1 MSDNV
6 SYTPAEVAKILKLS
20 RFTVYDLIKRGELV
34 AYRAGERKMR
44 IEAADLEHY
53 KNKTKQAGTTLPP
66 VPAAVPVAVPP
77 VAKTVFGDQD
87 GLIICGQDVLLD
99 VLARHLEKQMPHVRF
114 LRYYAGSIDGL
125 TALYRGTA
133 NVVTAHLWD
142 GDTDEYNV
150 PYVRR
155 LLPGQRT
162 VIINLAYRMEGFYV
176 AAGNPKNI
184 TTWTDL
190 TKPDVRM
197 VNRERGSGARV
208 LLDEKLRQLDID
220 PEFIQGYDHEEMSH
234 LAVASYVARGAAD
247 VGLGVEKAAM
257 QVRNLDFVPLQKE
270 RYDLVLLRRD
280 LAKPHFQALL
290 AALASPAFR
299 EEVAGMS
306 GYDISRMGEQIA
318 EI

>member
-1 MSDNV
+1 MSDTI

-34 AYRAGERKMR
+34 AYKAGERKMR

-53 KNKTKQAGTTLPP
+53 KNKTKHAGAALPTLP
-66 VPAAVPVAVPP
+66 AAEPVARPL
-77 VAKTVFGDQD
+77 FGEQE
-87 GLIICGQDVLLD
+87 GLIICGQDILLD
-99 VLARHLEKQMPHVRF
+99 VLARHLEKYMPHVRF
-114 LRYYAGSIDGL
+114 LRHYAGSIDGL

-142 GDTDEYNV
+142 GDTGEYNV

-155 LLPGQRT
+155 LLPGQRA
-162 VIINLAYRMEGFYV
+162 VIINLAYRMSGFYV
-176 AAGNPKNI
+176 ALGNPHNI

-190 TKPDVRM
+190 TKPGIRM

-208 LLDEKLRQLDID
+208 LLDEQLRQLDID
-220 PEFIQGYDHEEMSH
+220 PYCIQGYEHEEMSH

-257 QVRNLDFVPLQKE
+257 QVRNLEFVPLQKE

-280 LAKPHFQALL
+280 LDKPHFQALL
-290 AALASPAFR
+290 AALSSPAFR

-306 GYDISRMGEQIA
+306 GYDISRMGERIA

>member
-6 SYTPAEVAKILKLS
+6 SYSPVEVAKILKLS
-20 RFTVYDLIKRGELV
+20 RFTVYDLIKRGELI
-34 AYRAGERKMR
+34 AYKAGARKMR

-53 KNKTKQAGTTLPP
+53 KNKTKQGSATLPP
-66 VPAAVPVAVPP
+66 SPSAGSAAMPT
-77 VAKTVFGDQD
+77 AKTVFGDQD

-99 VLARHLEKQMPHVRF
+99 ILARHLEKQMPQARF

-133 NVVTAHLWD
+133 NAVTTHLWD

-150 PYVRR
+150 SYVRR
-155 LLPGQRT
+155 LLPGMRA

-190 TKPDVRM
+190 TKPDVRL

-220 PEFIQGYDHEEMSH
+220 PYFIQGYDNEEMSH
-234 LAVASYVARGAAD
+234 LAVASQVARGAAD
-247 VGLGVEKAAM
+247 VGLGVEKAATQM
-257 QVRNLDFVPLQKE
+257 RNVDFIPLQKE

-299 EEVAGMS
+299 EEVSGMS